1 MERSCGFQTVTVKDD
16 VTGGE
21 FPVLVMYPSSSPEAA
36 DEVGSYG
43 MDVAVNGD
51 IVAGRFPLVAISHGT
66 GGSPFVYR
74 VLAASLARSGYVVI
88 LPEHLGN
95 SRRDNSLEGTAKNLM
110 RRPRQLKL
118 AIDFMLGG
126 SSFAESLKAGEV
138 GVVGHSMGGYT
149 ALAIAGGRPSAFAH
163 ETEDRK
169 PRVVETFPD
178 DRVKA
183 IVLLAPASGWFMAK
197 DALRDVRVPILL
209 MTAEKD
215 QNTRAPHAAI
225 IKDGLPEGTFVE
237 HQIVPNAGHFSFLS
251 PFPADMVDPKFPPSQ
266 DPEGFDRVAFQGVLA
281 GEIAGFFGRYL

>member
-1 MERSCGFQTVTVKDD
+1 
-16 VTGGE
+16 
-21 FPVLVMYPSSSPEAA
+21 
-36 DEVGSYG
+36 
-43 MDVAVNGD
+43 
-51 IVAGRFPLVAISHGT
+51 
-66 GGSPFVYR
+66 
-74 VLAASLARSGYVVI
+74 LARNGYVVI

-95 SRRDNSLEGTAKNLM
+95 SRRDNSLEGTAENLM

-126 SSFAESLKAGEV
+126 SPFAESLKTDEV

-163 ETEDRK
+163 ETADRK
-169 PRVVETFPD
+169 QRVVETIMD
-178 DRVKA
+178 ERVKA
-183 IVLLAPASGWFMAK
+183 IVLLAPASGWFVAS

-225 IKDGLPEGTFVE
+225 IKDGLPEDTFLE

-251 PFPADMVDPKFPPSQ
+251 PFPVDMVDPKFPPSQ
-266 DPEGFDRVAFQGVLA
+266 DPEGFDRVAFQGELA
-281 GEIAGFFGRYL
+281 GEILRFFGRYLSM